1 MGNREIFAIIKLLMG
16 KNRNLFII
24 ALIALVNMLG
34 YGIVIP
40 ILYAYSR
47 KFGLTDFQ
55 NGLLFAAF
63 SVCQFIATPIIG
75 RFSDK
80 YGRRPLLLI
89 SIIGTALSFVVMAF
103 AQNAWW
109 LFFARILDGITAGNI
124 PVAFA
129 VISDSTEP
137 KERAKAF
144 GMIGSAFSFGFVFG
158 PAISAFTV
166 GFGTAVPF
174 LIAAAITMV
183 AVIMTALF
191 LPETNKHMGEVQE
204 GKLFDFPKM
213 FKTLFDPNVGATFV
227 ISLIFFLAFACAL
240 IYGFQPFTLK
250 ILHITES
257 ENAILFTLFGAV
269 GLIAQ
274 NFIVHPFSKK
284 FGTKKA
290 FIIGIVLTSFS
301 MFLMF
306 LSRSLPL
313 FIAASIILG
322 IFNSIVQT
330 LIPTIL
336 SQEADPKSQGSIMGL
351 NSSYQSI
358 GMIVG
363 PIMGGII
370 ATISVPLPFL
380 VGSIL
385 ILTCVYFARKVMRP
399 GIHQEHAF

>member
-1 MGNREIFAIIKLLMG
+1 MFR
-16 KNRNLFII
+16 NRNLFII

-47 KFGLTDFQ
+47 KFGLSDFQ
-55 NGLLFAAF
+55 NGLLFASF

-89 SIIGTALSFVVMAF
+89 SIIGTALSFLVMAF

-109 LFFARILDGITAGNI
+109 LFAARILDGITAGNI

-137 KERAKAF
+137 KDRAKAF
-144 GMIGSAFSFGFVFG
+144 GLIGSAFSFGFVFG

-174 LIAAAITMV
+174 LIAAGITIV
-183 AVIMTALF
+183 AVVLTALF
-191 LPETNKHMGEVQE
+191 LPETNKHMGEVQS

-213 FKTLFDPNVGATFV
+213 FKTLFDPNVGATFL
-227 ISLIFFLAFACAL
+227 ISLIFFLAFACAM

-250 ILHITES
+250 VLHMTAS
-257 ENAILFTLFGAV
+257 QNAILFTVFGAV
-269 GLIAQ
+269 GLISQ
-274 NFIVHPFSKK
+274 NFIVHRFSKA
-284 FGTKKA
+284 FGIKKA
-290 FIIGIVLTSFS
+290 FTLGIVLTSFS
-301 MFLMF
+301 MFIMF
-306 LSRSLPL
+306 LSRSLVL
-313 FIAASIILG
+313 FVGASILMG
-322 IFNSIVQT
+322 VFNSVVQT

-351 NSSYQSI
+351 NASYQSI
-358 GMIVG
+358 GMIIG
-363 PIMGGII
+363 PIAGGII
-370 ATISVPLPFL
+370 ATISIPLPFL

-385 ILTCVYFARKVMRP
+385 ILTCAYFARGIMRS